1 MSSQTEGS
9 SLHFSVKGKA
19 VPGSGRRGGH
29 QGCLYLVPVGQ
40 LGQGARLVHASHR
53 GLVDPGLTQ
62 GAHGRGQGEDPGLIH
77 S

>member
-29 QGCLYLVPVGQ
+29 QDCLYLAPVGQ
-40 LGQGARLVHASHR
+40 LGQGARLVPAPHR
-53 GLVDPGLTQ
+53 GLVTPESS
-62 GAHGRGQGEDPGLIH
+62 RGQAVHTGEVPL
-77 S
+77 